1 MKRIATVALLVFCAT
16 AAYAD
21 PPQGYYRFPALSAD
35 KIIFTGEG
43 DLWAV
48 GLGGGAA
55 ERLTSHPG
63 SEWSAAV
70 SPDGKTVAFSAQY
83 EGPTEVYTMP
93 IDGGLP
99 TRRTF
104 DGENALVVGWTPDGK
119 IMVQTS
125 HFSTL
130 PNRQLLTVD
139 PKSGKTE
146 LLPLSQASDGCFD
159 DSGRVLYFT
168 RLPFQ
173 GSHTKRYKGGTAQ
186 TLWKYELG
194 RQEAVPLT
202 PDYPG
207 TSKTPMWWK
216 GRVYFASDRDGT
228 MNLWSMGPDG
238 KDLKQHS
245 FLKGWDVKS
254 PSLRGGRIV
263 YQAGADI
270 HVFDIA
276 AGADRLVSITL
287 TSDLDQERERWV
299 KKPMDYLTSAHV
311 APDGARIALT
321 ARGQVFVAPAEQGRL
336 VQATSKSSVRYRD
349 ARFMPDGKSLLVLSD
364 ESGELEFWRVPANGV
379 GRPEQLTQGGTVFRY
394 EGLPSPDG
402 KWIAFDDKNQKLWL
416 HNIGEKRLLQIASSE
431 LSGFSWLNWS
441 PDSNWLAYVSP
452 ADNEFDR
459 IWLYGLKDDK
469 TTALTDDRVDSY
481 NPVWSPDGRWI
492 YFLSDR
498 YFQSLVA
505 SPWGPRQPE
514 PFFGKTTKICAA
526 SLRKDGRFP
535 FAPDNELMPPEQK
548 EKEQKNQAKAEEAKA
563 EGVAKSGAAEKKIEV
578 LIDFD
583 GIASRIS
590 EVPVPAGRYRNLAID
605 DKCLFWSEADVSAS
619 PKARLV
625 ALEIKNKDISPKT
638 LVEDIGG
645 YEMSLDGKKL
655 MVRKSDG
662 IRIIDAAPKP
672 PADLAKAKVN
682 LDDWTFSISPREE
695 WRQMF
700 VEAWRLER
708 DYFYDPNLHG
718 IDYRGLLE
726 KHLPLVARV
735 TDRDE
740 LNDLISDLVG
750 ELAALHIFVAGG
762 DRRVGADQ
770 INPASLG
777 ARLERDE
784 AAGGY
789 RIAHIYRSDPDYP
802 EVSSPLSKP
811 GLAVSEGDLI
821 TAINGVA
828 ALEAPSPSMLLRN
841 KAGQQVLLGLKSST
855 SGHDYEA
862 VVTPITINEEVNLR
876 YAEWEYTRRLAVEEK
891 GGGDIGYVHLRAMGG
906 GDYTEW
912 VKNFYP
918 VFNRKGL
925 IIDVRHNGGGNI
937 DSWILE
943 KLMRK
948 AWFYWKNRLGR
959 PTWNMQYAF
968 RGHMVV
974 LCNERT
980 ASDGEAFTEGFRRLG
995 LGKVIGT
1002 RTWGGEIWLS
1012 FDTWLVDRGIASAAE
1027 MGVYGPEGQWLIE
1040 GHGVDPDIV
1049 VDNPPRETFD
1059 GRDAQLEAAVKYLKE
1074 EIRLHPVEVPPAP
1087 KYPVKAFDYLRR

>member
-1 MKRIATVALLVFCAT
+1 MKRILILALLVFGPAV
-16 AAYAD
+16 ASAD

-35 KIIFTGEG
+35 KLIFTAEG
-43 DLWAV
+43 DLWTV
-48 GLGGGAA
+48 GLSGGAA

-104 DGENALVVGWTPDGK
+104 DGESALVVGWTPDGK

-130 PNRQLLTVD
+130 PNRQLLTID
-139 PKSGKTE
+139 PESGKTG
-146 LLPLSQASDGCFD
+146 LLPLGQASDGCFD

-194 RQEAVPLT
+194 GKEAAPLT
-202 PDYPG
+202 ADYPG

-228 MNLWSMGPDG
+228 MNLWSMGPEG
-238 KDLKQHS
+238 KDLKQHT

-254 PSLRGGRIV
+254 PSLRDGRIA

-276 AGADRLVSITL
+276 ADADRLVSITL

-299 KKPMDYLTSAHV
+299 KKAMDYLTSAHV
-311 APDGARIALT
+311 APGGDRIALT

-336 VQATSKSSVRYRD
+336 VQATSKRTVRYRD

-364 ESGELEFWRVPANGV
+364 ETGELEFWRVPANGV
-379 GRPEQLTQGGTVFRY
+379 GRPEPLTQGGTVFRF

-402 KWIAFDDKNQKLWL
+402 KWIAFDDKDQKLWL
-416 HNIGEKRLLQIASSE
+416 YNIAEKRMLQIASSDI
-431 LSGFSWLNWS
+431 SGFSWLSWS
-441 PDSNWLAYVSP
+441 PDSSWLAYVAP
-452 ADNEFDR
+452 AENEFDR
-459 IWLYGLKDDK
+459 IWLYGLKDGE
-469 TTALTDDRVDSY
+469 TTALTGDRVDSY
-481 NPVWSPDGRWI
+481 NPVWSRDGRWI

-498 YFQSLVA
+498 YFRSLVGG
-505 SPWGPRQPE
+505 PWGPRQPE
-514 PFFGKTTKICAA
+514 PFFDKTTKIYGV

-535 FAPDNELMPPEQK
+535 FAPDNELIAPEEK
-548 EKEQKNQAKAEEAKA
+548 DKEQKDKEKAEETKPA
-563 EGVAKSGAAEKKIEV
+563 GQKSGTAEKGVEV
-578 LIDFD
+578 GIDFD

-590 EVPVPAGRYRNLAID
+590 EVPVPAGRYRNLTIN
-605 DKCLFWSEADVSAS
+605 DKCLFWTEADVSAN
-619 PKARLV
+619 PKTRLV
-625 ALEIKNKDISPKT
+625 ALEIKNKEISPKT
-638 LVEDIGG
+638 LVEEIGG

-655 MVRKSDG
+655 MVRKAAG
-662 IRIIDAAPKP
+662 IHIIDAAQNP
-672 PADLAKAKVN
+672 PADLAKVKVN
-682 LDDWTFSISPREE
+682 LDAWTFSISPREE

-708 DYFYDPNLHG
+708 DYFYDPSLHG
-718 IDYRGLLE
+718 IDYKGLLA

-750 ELAALHIFVAGG
+750 ELAALHIFVQGG
-762 DRRVGADQ
+762 DRRVGPDQ
-770 INPASLG
+770 ISPASLG

-784 AAGGY
+784 AEGGY
-789 RIAHIYRSDPDYP
+789 RIRHIYHSDPDYP

-811 GLAVSEGDLI
+811 GLAVREGDLI
-821 TAINGVA
+821 TAINGEA
-828 ALEAPSPSMLLRN
+828 AFGAASPSMLLRN
-841 KAGQQVLLGLKSST
+841 KAGQQVLLGLKSSA
-855 SGHDYEA
+855 SGEDYEA
-862 VVTPITINEEVNLR
+862 VVTPITINEEANLR
-876 YAEWEYTRRLAVEEK
+876 YAEWEFTRRLAVEDRS
-891 GGGDIGYVHLRAMGG
+891 GGDIGYVHLRAMGG
-906 GDYTEW
+906 QNYTEW

-925 IIDVRHNGGGNI
+925 IIDVRHNQGGNI

-974 LCNERT
+974 LCDEWT

-1012 FDTWLVDRGIASAAE
+1012 FSTWLVDRGIASAAE
-1027 MGVYGPEGQWLIE
+1027 TGVYGPEGQWLIE

-1049 VDNPPRETFD
+1049 VDNTPRESFD
-1059 GRDAQLEAAVKYLKE
+1059 GRDAQLEAAIKYLKD

-1087 KYPVKAFDYLRR
+1087 KFPVKAFDYLRR